1 MNINIGDLVIFKYE
15 QKNPKA
21 KVGLVLK
28 KEMRAMPRYAG
39 YPNERHG
46 RETPVDPLVE
56 EVMSCYCLWT
66 HTVSPIHRKW
76 WVPVTNLITLAPEGG
91 EDNA

>member
-15 QKNPKA
+15 QKNPGA

-39 YPNERHG
+39 YQSERHG
-46 RETPVDPLVE
+46 REMPLDPLME
-56 EVMSCYCLWT
+56 EAMSVYCLWT
-66 HTVSPIHRKW
+66 GTASKTHSMW
-76 WVPVTNLITLAPEGG
+76 WVPVLNLTLAAGG
-91 EDNA
+91 EQKNA